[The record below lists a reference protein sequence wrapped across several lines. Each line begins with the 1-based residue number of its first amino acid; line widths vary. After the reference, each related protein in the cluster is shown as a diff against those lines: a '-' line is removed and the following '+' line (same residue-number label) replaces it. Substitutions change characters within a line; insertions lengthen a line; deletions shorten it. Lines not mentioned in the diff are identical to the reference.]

1 LVRFVGVTRKAASG
15 YVNKLRVY
23 FEAGK
28 IMIENI
34 EMEFTEAVQLPAN
47 EIKVTPTHVEC
58 RRIG

>member
-1 LVRFVGVTRKAASG
+1 MGVTRKAASG